1 MPTAKVKPSIYL
13 LKISLLEIDPPIW
26 RRVQVPSTIPLCCLH
41 DALQAVF
48 GWTDSHLHQ
57 FDKDGK
63 YWGVPDDDG
72 FDGDVE
78 VIDESKVPVSLVL
91 KAEGETM
98 VYEYDFGK
106 WSA

>member
-1 MPTAKVKPSIYL
+1 M
-13 LKISLLEIDPPIW
+13 
-26 RRVQVPSTIPLCCLH
+26 PLCCLH

-57 FDKDGK
+57 FEKDGK

-78 VIDESKVPVSLVL
+78 VRDEIGRAHV
-91 KAEGETM
+91 
-98 VYEYDFGK
+98 
-106 WSA
+106 